1 MKYIYDKKIKSKRI
15 AVTTDP
21 FNWIILYGSARQ
33 SDRTFQKKA
42 HHSYYS
48 NFESMLIC
56 LYKRLIRY
64 NLKSLDIDD
73 LLKVLKESYTFVE
86 KMALEI
92 SEKMGVQSGCRQGF
106 KAEKLLSRALVSN
119 DK

>member
-1 MKYIYDKKIKSKRI
+1 MQYIYDKKINGKRL

-21 FNWIILYGSARQ
+21 YNWIILYGSAKQ

-56 LYKRLIRY
+56 LHKRLLRY
-64 NLKSLDIDD
+64 NLKSLDINN
-73 LLKVLKESYTFVE
+73 LLKALEESYALVE

-92 SEKMGVQSGCRQGF
+92 SEKMGVQDGCR
-106 KAEKLLSRALVSN
+106 
-119 DK
+119 

>member
-1 MKYIYDKKIKSKRI
+1 MKSKYLFESKINDKRI

-21 FNWIILYGSARQ
+21 HNWIILYGSAKQ

-56 LYKRLIRY
+56 LYKRLLRY
-64 NLKSLDIDD
+64 NLKSLDIKN
-73 LLKVLKESYTFVE
+73 LLKALEESYALVE

-92 SEKMGVQSGCRQGF
+92 SEKMGVQIGCR
-106 KAEKLLSRALVSN
+106 
-119 DK
+119 

>member
-33 SDRTFQKKA
+33 SDRTFQRKA
-42 HHSYYS
+42 EHCYYS
-48 NFESMLIC
+48 DFASMIISLHKK
-56 LYKRLIRY
+56 LLNL
-64 NLKSLDIDD
+64 NLKSLECED
-73 LLKVLKESYTFVE
+73 LISALNESYEFVE

-92 SEKMGVQSGCRQGF
+92 SEKMGVQIGCR
-106 KAEKLLSRALVSN
+106 
-119 DK
+119 

>member
-33 SDRTFQKKA
+33 SDRTFQRKA
-42 HHSYYS
+42 EHCYYS
-48 NFESMLIC
+48 DFASMI
-56 LYKRLIRY
+56 I
-64 NLKSLDIDD
+64 SLHKK
-73 LLKVLKESYTFVE
+73 LLKFNLNSLECEDLISALNESYEFVE

-92 SEKMGVQSGCRQGF
+92 ADKMGVQIGCR
-106 KAEKLLSRALVSN
+106 
-119 DK
+119 

>member
-1 MKYIYDKKIKSKRI
+1 MKSKYLFESKINDKRI
-15 AVTTDP
+15 AVTTDSH
-21 FNWIILYGSARQ
+21 NWIILYGSAKQ

-56 LYKRLIRY
+56 LYKRLLRY
-64 NLKSLDIDD
+64 NLKSLDIKN
-73 LLKVLKESYTFVE
+73 LLKALEESYALVE

-92 SEKMGVQSGCRQGF
+92 SEKMGVQDGCR
-106 KAEKLLSRALVSN
+106 
-119 DK
+119 

>member
-33 SDRTFQKKA
+33 SDRTFQRKA
-42 HHSYYS
+42 EHCYYS
-48 NFESMLIC
+48 DFASMIISLHKK
-56 LYKRLIRY
+56 LLNL
-64 NLKSLDIDD
+64 NLKSLECED
-73 LLKVLKESYTFVE
+73 LISALNESYEFVE

-92 SEKMGVQSGCRQGF
+92 ADKMGVQIGCR
-106 KAEKLLSRALVSN
+106 
-119 DK
+119 

>member
-33 SDRTFQKKA
+33 SDRTFQRKA
-42 HHSYYS
+42 EHCYYS
-48 NFESMLIC
+48 DFASLI
-56 LYKRLIRY
+56 I
-64 NLKSLDIDD
+64 SLHKK
-73 LLKVLKESYTFVE
+73 LLKLNLNSLECEDLISALNESYELVE

-92 SEKMGVQSGCRQGF
+92 ADKMGVQIGCR
-106 KAEKLLSRALVSN
+106 
-119 DK
+119 

>member
-1 MKYIYDKKIKSKRI
+1 MKSKYLFESKINDKRI
-15 AVTTDP
+15 AVTTDSH
-21 FNWIILYGSARQ
+21 NWIILYGSARQ

-56 LYKRLIRY
+56 LYKRLLRY
-64 NLKSLDIDD
+64 NLKSLDIKD
-73 LLKVLKESYTFVE
+73 LLKALEESYALVE

-92 SEKMGVQSGCRQGF
+92 SEKMGVQIGCR
-106 KAEKLLSRALVSN
+106 
-119 DK
+119 

>member
-1 MKYIYDKKIKSKRI
+1 MENLFYDVKIKGKRI
-15 AVTTDP
+15 AVTTDSH
-21 FNWIILYGSARQ
+21 NWIILYGSAKQ

-56 LYKRLIRY
+56 LYKKLLRY
-64 NLKSLDIDD
+64 NLESLDIED
-73 LLKVLKESYTFVE
+73 LISALNESYELVE

-92 SEKMGVQSGCRQGF
+92 SEKMGVQIGCR
-106 KAEKLLSRALVSN
+106 
-119 DK
+119 

>member
-1 MKYIYDKKIKSKRI
+1 MKSKYLFESKINDKRI
-15 AVTTDP
+15 AVTTDSHS
-21 FNWIILYGSARQ
+21 WIILYGSAKQ

-56 LYKRLIRY
+56 LYKRLLRY
-64 NLKSLDIDD
+64 NLKSLDIKD
-73 LLKVLKESYTFVE
+73 LLKALEESYALVE

-92 SEKMGVQSGCRQGF
+92 SEKMGVQDGCR
-106 KAEKLLSRALVSN
+106 
-119 DK
+119 

>member
-33 SDRTFQKKA
+33 SDRTFQRKA
-42 HHSYYS
+42 EHCYYS
-48 NFESMLIC
+48 DFASMI
-56 LYKRLIRY
+56 I
-64 NLKSLDIDD
+64 SLHKK
-73 LLKVLKESYTFVE
+73 LLKLNLNSLECEDLISALNESYELVE

-92 SEKMGVQSGCRQGF
+92 ADKMGVQIGCR
-106 KAEKLLSRALVSN
+106 
-119 DK
+119 

>member
-1 MKYIYDKKIKSKRI
+1 MQNVLFNILINGKRI

-56 LYKRLIRY
+56 LYKKLLRY
-64 NLKSLDIDD
+64 NLESLDIED
-73 LLKVLKESYTFVE
+73 LISALNESYELVE

-92 SEKMGVQSGCRQGF
+92 SEKMGVQIGCR
-106 KAEKLLSRALVSN
+106 
-119 DK
+119 

>member
-33 SDRTFQKKA
+33 SDRTFQRKA
-42 HHSYYS
+42 EHCYYS
-48 NFESMLIC
+48 DFASLI
-56 LYKRLIRY
+56 I
-64 NLKSLDIDD
+64 SLHKK
-73 LLKVLKESYTFVE
+73 LLKLNLNSLECEDLISALNESYEFVE

-92 SEKMGVQSGCRQGF
+92 SEKMGVQIGCR
-106 KAEKLLSRALVSN
+106 
-119 DK
+119 

>member
-1 MKYIYDKKIKSKRI
+1 MRSKFLFESKINDKRI

-21 FNWIILYGSARQ
+21 HNWIILYGSATQ

-48 NFESMLIC
+48 NFDSMLIC
-56 LYKRLIRY
+56 LYKRLLRY
-64 NLKSLDIDD
+64 NLKSLDIEE
-73 LLKVLKESYTFVE
+73 LLKALEESYAFVE

-92 SEKMGVQSGCRQGF
+92 ADKMGMQIGCR
-106 KAEKLLSRALVSN
+106 
-119 DK
+119 

>member
-33 SDRTFQKKA
+33 SDRTFQRKA
-42 HHSYYS
+42 QHCYYS
-48 NFESMLIC
+48 DFESMI
-56 LYKRLIRY
+56 I
-64 NLKSLDIDD
+64 SLHKK
-73 LLKVLKESYTFVE
+73 LLKLNLNSLECEDLISALNESYELVE

-92 SEKMGVQSGCRQGF
+92 ADKMGVQIGCR
-106 KAEKLLSRALVSN
+106 
-119 DK
+119 